1 MILKHQLVKRH
12 HHIGFLFHFLV
23 FLMLLSLLSILSSN
37 AQSSEAQSS
46 NINVNNPQ
54 IWTNTEQNIKIQFVY
69 QPQKPILDQP
79 TELKFVG
86 QNLKTGDY
94 LKNLVANILV
104 THNSSG
110 QFSNFR
116 FSNIT
121 VPDGQFSVKY
131 LFPDTGIYEII
142 TRVSAK
148 EIVVLAAFKVI
159 VPLQSYPLSR
169 LIQDP
174 CLPDRFMNICSGK
187 FFPSDCEDIKNLF
200 SKYSVGYLSLL
211 LFVVA

>member
-1 MILKHQLVKRH
+1 MFCLPV
-12 HHIGFLFHFLV
+12 
-23 FLMLLSLLSILSSN
+23 LLSLLFVGVVSN
-37 AQSSEAQSS
+37 IQISEAAV
-46 NINVNNPQ
+46 NLNVNNTQ
-54 IWTNTEQNIKIQFVY
+54 IWTNTEQNIKIQFAY

-79 TELKFVG
+79 TELKFVV

-131 LFPDTGIYEII
+131 LFPDTGLYEII
-142 TRVSAK
+142 TRTSAK
-148 EIVVLAAFKVI
+148 EIAALAAFKVI
-159 VPLQSYPLSR
+159 VPLQPYP
-169 LIQDP
+169 P
-174 CLPDRFMNICSGK
+174 
-187 FFPSDCEDIKNLF
+187 
-200 SKYSVGYLSLL
+200 
-211 LFVVA
+211 

>member
-1 MILKHQLVKRH
+1 MFCLPV
-12 HHIGFLFHFLV
+12 
-23 FLMLLSLLSILSSN
+23 LLSLLFVGVVSN
-37 AQSSEAQSS
+37 IQISEAAV
-46 NINVNNPQ
+46 NLNVNNTQ
-54 IWTNTEQNIKIQFVY
+54 IWTNAEQNIKIQFAY

-79 TELKFVG
+79 TELKFVV

-142 TRVSAK
+142 TRASAK
-148 EIVVLAAFKVI
+148 EIAALAAFKVI
-159 VPLQSYPLSR
+159 VPLQPYP
-169 LIQDP
+169 P
-174 CLPDRFMNICSGK
+174 
-187 FFPSDCEDIKNLF
+187 
-200 SKYSVGYLSLL
+200 
-211 LFVVA
+211 

>member
-12 HHIGFLFHFLV
+12 HHIGFMFYLLV

-37 AQSSEAQSS
+37 AQSSEAQAA
-46 NINVNNPQ
+46 NINVNNNPQ
-54 IWTNTEQNIKIQFVY
+54 IWTNTEQNITIQFAY

-79 TELKFVG
+79 TELKFFI

-142 TRVSAK
+142 TRASAK
-148 EIVVLAAFKVI
+148 EIAALAAFKVI
-159 VPLQSYPLSR
+159 VPLQPYP
-169 LIQDP
+169 P
-174 CLPDRFMNICSGK
+174 
-187 FFPSDCEDIKNLF
+187 
-200 SKYSVGYLSLL
+200 
-211 LFVVA
+211 

>member
-1 MILKHQLVKRH
+1 MIIEDDPSSRMMFYV
-12 HHIGFLFHFLV
+12 LV
-23 FLMLLSLLSILSSN
+23 FLSLSLLLPIPTLN
-37 AQSSEAQSS
+37 VQNSEAQSA
-46 NINVNNPQ
+46 NLNVNNPQ
-54 IWTNTEQNIKIQFVY
+54 TEQSIKIRFAY

-79 TELKFVG
+79 TELKFVV

-142 TRVSAK
+142 TRASAK
-148 EIVVLAAFKVI
+148 EIAALAAFKVI
-159 VPLQSYPLSR
+159 IPIQPYP
-169 LIQDP
+169 P
-174 CLPDRFMNICSGK
+174 
-187 FFPSDCEDIKNLF
+187 
-200 SKYSVGYLSLL
+200 
-211 LFVVA
+211 